1 MYRGETSSVA
11 NSCVGGRVTELAVAR
26 LISAPPWATRPPPC
40 ATRPPPCA
48 TRPPPW
54 ATRPPPWATR
64 PPPCA
69 TRPPPCATRP
79 PPCATRPPPVL
90 DKLLVAPSC
99 RKSMLPRDQSLYP
112 CKVSVLEPLKL
123 MSSPASQL
131 SDGLQNGHSGIAGS
145 LAGPVCNTYFA
156 LSVIGVPAQCMY
168 PGVPDTPGSVFG
180 RYQPV
185 SK

>member
-48 TRPPPW
+48 TRPPPC
-54 ATRPPPWATR
+54 ATRPPPW
-64 PPPCA
+64 
-69 TRPPPCATRP
+69 ATRP

-99 RKSMLPRDQSLYP
+99 RKSMLPRAQSLYP

-123 MSSPASQL
+123 MSSPAGQL
-131 SDGLQNGHSGIAGS
+131 SPELQNGHNGSAGL

-156 LSVIGVPAQCMY
+156 
-168 PGVPDTPGSVFG
+168 
-180 RYQPV
+180 
-185 SK
+185 

>member
-40 ATRPPPCA
+40 ATRPPP
-48 TRPPPW
+48 W
-54 ATRPPPWATR
+54 
-64 PPPCA
+64 
-69 TRPPPCATRP
+69 ATRP

-99 RKSMLPRDQSLYP
+99 RKSMLPRAQSLYP

-123 MSSPASQL
+123 MSSPAGQL
-131 SDGLQNGHSGIAGS
+131 SPELQNGHNGSAG
-145 LAGPVCNTYFA
+145 L
-156 LSVIGVPAQCMY
+156 L
-168 PGVPDTPGSVFG
+168 
-180 RYQPV
+180 
-185 SK
+185 